1 MSLQNPTQKMSK
13 SHKSQWSRI
22 LITDTPEEVNKKI
35 MSAVTDSSNF
45 VSYDPA
51 ARPGVA
57 NLLRLLSCFDESQ
70 RTPEQLASELSSA
83 NAGLGMLKKRVSE
96 SIIIAMGGIR
106 ERYLR
111 LLAEDDGGLIDHV
124 AAEGARKA
132 RIRAQETLGIVREAI
147 GL

>member
-1 MSLQNPTQKMSK
+1 MSLQSPTQKMSK
-13 SHKSQWSRI
+13 SHKSHWSRI
-22 LITDTPEEVNKKI
+22 LITDTPEQINKKI
-35 MSAVTDSSNF
+35 MSAVTDADNF

-57 NLLRLLSCFDESQ
+57 NLLRLLSCFDDGG
-70 RTPEQLASELSSA
+70 RTPEQLSSELSSA

-96 SIIIAMGGIR
+96 SIISAMGGIR

-111 LLAEDDGGLIDHV
+111 LLAEDGGGFIDHV

-132 RIRAQETLGIVREAI
+132 RIRADETMGIVRGAI